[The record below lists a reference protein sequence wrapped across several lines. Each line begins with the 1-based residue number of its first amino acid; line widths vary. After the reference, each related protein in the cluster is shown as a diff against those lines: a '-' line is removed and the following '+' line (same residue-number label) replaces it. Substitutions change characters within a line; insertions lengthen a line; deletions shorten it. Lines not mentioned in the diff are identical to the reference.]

1 MFNGMTD
8 TAAADQITDPE
19 PAAWLRIA
27 IPSFRI
33 VRREAE
39 ARDPKPN
46 GRSIEEWQSL
56 FKDDFRRTTKANVV
70 LTDEERRDYNQLVNL
85 RAALYAPIRH

>member
-8 TAAADQITDPE
+8 TAAADQIPDTE

-27 IPSFRI
+27 IPSFK
-33 VRREAE
+33 VGRREPKS
-39 ARDPKPN
+39 RNKKPN
-46 GRSIEEWQSL
+46 RSSIEEWQSL
-56 FKDDFRRTTKANVV
+56 FKDDFRRTAKANVV
-70 LTDEERRDYNQLVNL
+70 LTEEERRDYNQLVNL